1 MRDVRSLI
9 LKGFLIELVFYF
21 NIEKLTRRKR
31 RKKGGHGDCV
41 LRKLKTIALKKY
53 STRALSTTEIRSVFR
68 YYNCVLLY

>member
-9 LKGFLIELVFYF
+9 LKGFLVELVFYF
-21 NIEKLTRRKR
+21 NIEKLTLRKR

-53 STRALSTTEIRSVFR
+53 STRALSTTEIGGVF
-68 YYNCVLLY
+68 